1 MYLNTKQLIEQLTG
15 SNKAWVTRTE
25 NTQRE
30 KYGNEDVFGVIINK
44 NNDTITITL
53 GESSGIFR
61 YNQWNNKWE
70 RDYGNLYHEEQC
82 TKVVNELA
90 QKFMISNFENTEMCK
105 PGTLREKVADFIEH
119 NEVLCKLYGEEY
131 YCVEDSIVD
140 FIINLNKGGN

>member
-1 MYLNTKQLIEQLTG
+1 MLLNTKQLIEQLTG

-25 NTQRE
+25 NIQRK

-53 GESSGIFR
+53 GDSGGIFR
-61 YNQWNNKWE
+61 RNQYNNKWE

-90 QKFMISNFENTEMCK
+90 QKFMVDNFEDTEICE
-105 PGTLREKVADFIEH
+105 PGTLRAKVADFIEH
-119 NEVLCKLYGEEY
+119 NDVLCKLHGEKY
-131 YCVEDSIVD
+131 YYVEDSLVD
-140 FIINLNKGGN
+140 FIKHLDRKEV